1 MQTTLFTSAQPRMQS
16 EYGVVEEQSSE
27 EAVHR
32 YGCVG
37 SDPWIGVSLTRTE
50 PSRILGR
57 GLRALA
63 RRLLLEEL
71 GEVGGGG
78 AEAQL
83 GAQPRVLQG
92 RPPAAV

>member
-1 MQTTLFTSAQPRMQS
+1 MGAWDRIHGS
-16 EYGVVEEQSSE
+16 E
-27 EAVHR
+27 
-32 YGCVG
+32 
-37 SDPWIGVSLTRTE
+37 SLTRTE

-78 AEAQL
+78 AD
-83 GAQPRVLQG
+83 G
-92 RPPAAV
+92 